1 VRHIVNLFY
10 SSLSLIINT
19 LACHVIKDLTP
30 SLSKELLGDNLREA
44 LKKLTF
50 SLIKASTECII
61 LLYVSLYNIYFIF
74 MIVHLYVRVVESR
87 S

>member
-1 VRHIVNLFY
+1 VSRVVNLFH

-19 LACHVIKDLTP
+19 LACHVIKDLTS

-61 LLYVSLYNIYFIF
+61 VLYVLLYIHDCAFICK
-74 MIVHLYVRVVESR
+74 SG
-87 S
+87 